1 MKITEQHLFKSKY
14 TPKTGRLL
22 IAEPFLNE
30 VYFQRAVILLIHH
43 DQNESMGLVLN
54 HPSETLINEALE
66 DCDFALRIYHGGPV
80 DAQRLFYIHQFENIK
95 DAKKITPNLYF
106 GGDWDELMHA
116 LQHQKH
122 PEKMVRF
129 FSGYSGWGA
138 EQLKDEMSEHAWIC
152 VSQFDDTQILQLP
165 SDHLWQKCL
174 LQQGPT
180 LAPFALFPLNVND
193 N

>member
-14 TPKTGRLL
+14 TPKAGRLL

-43 DQNESMGLVLN
+43 DNNESMGLVLN
-54 HPSETLINEALE
+54 HPSETYINEALE

-80 DAQRLFYIHQFENIK
+80 DAQRLFYIHRFENIK
-95 DAKKITPNLYF
+95 DAQKVTSNLYF
-106 GGDWDELMHA
+106 GGDWDELLSA
-116 LQHQKH
+116 IQAQKH

-129 FSGYSGWGA
+129 FSGYAGWGP
-138 EQLKDEMSEHAWIC
+138 EQLKDELSEHAWIC
-152 VSQFDDTQILQLP
+152 VSQFDDKQLLQLP
-165 SDHLWQKCL
+165 SDLIWQKSL
-174 LQQGPT
+174 LQQGPQ
-180 LAPFALFPLNVND
+180 LAPFAHFPLNISD